1 MAWLLF
7 SGILLLAIAGTYFAF
22 RRNKKAEPLNV
33 QEENRL
39 PQKTIGTEEE
49 HYHALVFLASWAI
62 EKNAK
67 GRTVK
72 LDFSVQWLK
81 QKFDHEPS
89 IILSDIALALT
100 HSTNIRSVSNWIRAY
115 LKSVAQREEIL
126 EFVLNVAFADGDII
140 DREYVA
146 IARFCELIGIRL
158 DRLAKEIHDRRD
170 VIYVDGEI
178 PAFNDG
184 SFFRRKALHTL
195 GLTTD
200 ASSEEIRKI
209 YRKLVVEFHP
219 DKQAGKSEEEQE
231 ANAARFLAIRD
242 AYEFL
247 VKR

>member
-7 SGILLLAIAGTYFAF
+7 SGFVLLAIAGVYFSF
-22 RRNKKAEPLNV
+22 RRRKKVEPLNV

-39 PQKTIGTEEE
+39 PQKSTGTEEE
-49 HYHALVFLASWAI
+49 HYHALVFLASWTI

-67 GRTVK
+67 GRAEK
-72 LDFSVQWLK
+72 LGFSTQWLK
-81 QKFDHEPS
+81 QKFNREPS
-89 IILSDIALALT
+89 VIVSDIALALT
-100 HSTNIRSVSNWIRAY
+100 HSTNIRSVASWIRSY

-126 EFVLNVAFADGDII
+126 EFVLNIAFADGDII

-158 DRLAKEIHDRRD
+158 DRLAKEIYNRRD
-170 VIYVDGEI
+170 AIYVDGEL
-178 PAFNDG
+178 PVFNDG

-200 ASSEEIRKI
+200 AAPDEIRKT
-209 YRKLVVEFHP
+209 YRKLAVKFHP
-219 DKQAGKSEEEQE
+219 DKQTGKSEEERT
-231 ANAARFLAIRD
+231 ANATRFLAIRD

-247 VKR
+247 LKR